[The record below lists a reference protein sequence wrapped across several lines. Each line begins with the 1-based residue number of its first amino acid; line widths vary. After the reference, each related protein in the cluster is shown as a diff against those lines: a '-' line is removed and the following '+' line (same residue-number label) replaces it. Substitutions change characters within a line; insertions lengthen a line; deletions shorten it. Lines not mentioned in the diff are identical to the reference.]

1 MLPQDMK
8 RCSVCTLR
16 KSDTHFVRKEK
27 IWKSCNE
34 CSEYCKGRR
43 NALRKKRVKTK
54 SNVEL
59 VVEAVVKPT
68 RIVSNSI
75 KYVDK

>member
-16 KSDTHFVRKEK
+16 KSDKYFVRKEK

-43 NALRKKRVKTK
+43 NASRKKRAKTC
-54 SNVEL
+54 VDPHPEP
-59 VVEAVVKPT
+59 VVKPT
-68 RIVSNSI
+68 RIISNSI

>member
-43 NALRKKRVKTK
+43 TKVKTK
-54 SNVEL
+54 SNVEP
-59 VVEAVVKPT
+59 VVEARVKPT

>member
-16 KSDTHFVRKEK
+16 KSDKHFIRKEK

-43 NALRKKRVKTK
+43 NALKKKRVKISVDSRPEPVFK
-54 SNVEL
+54 QS
-59 VVEAVVKPT
+59 
-68 RIVSNSI
+68 RIISNSI